1 MKLVAEFNADEQGKP
16 LSISDGSVE
25 HFSIALKLTEVP
37 KNVQRV
43 TYLLHPTYHRPTR
56 TVPARI
62 PDFEE
67 PITAYGDYE
76 VTVEYDQE
84 GNTQKLTRL
93 LSSALEDGSV
103 GATNPAVAAAISKIR
118 AL

>member
-1 MKLVAEFNADEQGKP
+1 MKFVAEFNADEQGKP

-25 HFSIALKLTEVP
+25 HFSIALKLTEIP
-37 KNVQRV
+37 KGVQRV
-43 TYLLHPTYHRPTR
+43 TYLLHPTYHRPVR

-76 VTVEYDQE
+76 VTVKYEHD
-84 GNTQKLTRL
+84 GTTQQLTRL
-93 LSSALEDGSV
+93 LSAALEDGSA
-103 GATNPAVAAAISKIR
+103 GATHQAVAAAISKIR
-118 AL
+118 SL